1 MFSTSPAGY
10 PRPPI
15 LNFKPF
21 NNKSVFPTVQ
31 PGSHLFST
39 PSEQQIFCF
48 AFFHISSRS
57 FFENHAVLKKFT
69 THAIFVTSAPI
80 ATPQFP
86 ASTPSIQL
94 TLSIQYYRALCMPS
108 LTILTVLSSC
118 CLSSNTAHSPNLTN
132 GLNLLH

>member
-1 MFSTSPAGY
+1 MKEGKTEKLLFWWSTEKMAAGLY
-10 PRPPI
+10 DWKHWFIIEWFKVEYWRPRAA
-15 LNFKPF
+15 
-21 NNKSVFPTVQ
+21 
-31 PGSHLFST
+31 GSDLFST

-86 ASTPSIQL
+86 ASTPS
-94 TLSIQYYRALCMPS
+94 M
-108 LTILTVLSSC
+108 
-118 CLSSNTAHSPNLTN
+118 
-132 GLNLLH
+132 